1 MFNSFIEALPEKVRS
16 TDDFEYGTR
25 FRKKENALKYR
36 YVEANQFYK
45 KHIILDI
52 DEPGSAYWWEERN
65 LPPPTIIIVN
75 PINSYCHYLYELKT
89 PVYYTENAKR
99 APQKFYENTDLALTN
114 ALDADLDYVGKFV
127 KNPLHPS
134 WLVIKHNATYDLE
147 DFGEYLDLQAH
158 KKKQKL
164 EASLGGRNTT
174 LFDTLRLWAYQEVKQ
189 HTFYVSF
196 QDLVDRKAQSIN
208 LMFLDSLDGVLPVK
222 EVLSTAKSVGK
233 WTWRHQYSI
242 GNGGKNR
249 GVLGLPGDM
258 PLPQKQIEGAA
269 YTNNTR
275 KKNTLQAIL
284 DAAVALKTAGTPI
297 TQKSVSIRA
306 DVSLDSAKKYW
317 NEVDKQLNLYKK
329 T

>member
-25 FRKKENALKYR
+25 FRKKENALKFR

-52 DEPGSAYWWEERN
+52 DEPGSAFWWEEKN
-65 LPPPTIIIVN
+65 LPPPSIVVIN
-75 PINSYCHYLYELKT
+75 PENAHCHYLYELNV

-99 APQKFYENTDLALTN
+99 APQKFYENTDIALTN
-114 ALDADLDYVGKFV
+114 ALGADLDYVGKFV

-164 EASLGGRNTT
+164 EASLGGRNST

-258 PLPQKQIEGAA
+258 PLQEKQVQGAA
-269 YTNNTR
+269 YTNTIRTEKVDDKIKLAIHKCKERGLDVNPGNLEKCGLAGSTYR
-275 KKNTLQAIL
+275 KHREATHKWI
-284 DAAVALKTAGTPI
+284 
-297 TQKSVSIRA
+297 
-306 DVSLDSAKKYW
+306 
-317 NEVDKQLNLYKK
+317 QLLA
-329 T
+329 

>member
-25 FRKKENALKYR
+25 FRKKENALKFR

-52 DEPGSAYWWEERN
+52 DEPGSAFWWEEKN
-65 LPPPTIIIVN
+65 LPPPSIVVIN
-75 PINSYCHYLYELKT
+75 PENAHCHYLYELNV

-99 APQKFYENTDLALTN
+99 APQKFYENTDIALTN
-114 ALDADLDYVGKFV
+114 ALGADLDYVGKFV

-164 EASLGGRNTT
+164 EASLGGRNST

-258 PLPQKQIEGAA
+258 PLQEKQVQGAA
-269 YTNNTR
+269 YTNTIRTEKVDDKIKLAIHKCKERGLDVNPGNLEKCGLAGSTYR
-275 KKNTLQAIL
+275 KYREATHKWI
-284 DAAVALKTAGTPI
+284 
-297 TQKSVSIRA
+297 
-306 DVSLDSAKKYW
+306 
-317 NEVDKQLNLYKK
+317 QLLA
-329 T
+329 

>member
-25 FRKKENALKYR
+25 FRKKENALKFR

-65 LPPPTIIIVN
+65 LPPPTIVIVN
-75 PINSYCHYLYELKT
+75 PKNAHCHYLYELNV

-99 APQKFYENTDLALTN
+99 APQKFYENTDIALTN
-114 ALDADLDYVGKFV
+114 ALDADLAYVGKFV

-147 DFGEYLDLQAH
+147 DFGEYLDLQAY

-164 EASLGGRNTT
+164 EASLGGRNST

-208 LMFLDSLDGVLPVK
+208 KMFLDGLDGVLPVK

-258 PLPQKQIEGAA
+258 PLQQKQVEGAA
-269 YTNNTR
+269 YTHDAR

-306 DVSLDSAKKYW
+306 DVSLDSVKRYW
-317 NEVDKQLNLYKK
+317 NKVDEQLNLYKK

>member
-1 MFNSFIEALPEKVRS
+1 MLNSFIAALPEKVRS
-16 TDDFEYGTR
+16 TDDFEDGTR
-25 FRKKENALKYR
+25 FRKKQNALKFR

-52 DEPGSAYWWEERN
+52 DQPGSAYWWEEKN
-65 LPPPTIIIVN
+65 LPPPSIVVIN
-75 PINSYCHYLYELKT
+75 PENAHCHYLYELRV

-99 APQKFYENTDLALTN
+99 APQKFYENTDIALTN
-114 ALDADLDYVGKFV
+114 VLGADLAYVGKFV

-134 WLVIKHNATYDLE
+134 WLVIKHNVTYDLE
-147 DFGEYLDLQAH
+147 DFGEYIDLQVF
-158 KKKQKL
+158 KQRQKI
-164 EASLGGRNTT
+164 ESSLGGRNTT
-174 LFDTLRLWAYQEVKQ
+174 LFDNLRVWAYQEVKQ

-196 QDLVDRKAQSIN
+196 QELVDRKAQSIN
-208 LMFLDSLDGVLPVK
+208 MLFVDGSNGVLPAK
-222 EVLSTAKSVGK
+222 EVLSTSKSVGK
-233 WTWRHQYSI
+233 WTWKHRCSI

-258 PLPQKQIEGAA
+258 PLQEKQVQGAA
-269 YTNNTR
+269 YTNGTR

-284 DAAVALKTAGTPI
+284 DAAVALKSAGMPI
-297 TQKSVSIRA
+297 TQQSVAIRA

>member
-25 FRKKENALKYR
+25 FRKKENALKFR

-52 DEPGSAYWWEERN
+52 DEPGSAYWWEEKN
-65 LPPPTIIIVN
+65 LPPPSIVVIN
-75 PINSYCHYLYELKT
+75 PENAHCHYLYELNV

-99 APQKFYENTDLALTN
+99 APQKFYENTDIALTN
-114 ALDADLDYVGKFV
+114 ALGADLDYVGKFV

-164 EASLGGRNTT
+164 EASLGGRNST

-258 PLPQKQIEGAA
+258 PLQEKQVQGAA
-269 YTNNTR
+269 YTNTIRTEKVDDKIKLAIHKCKERGLDVNPGNLEKCGLAGSTYR
-275 KKNTLQAIL
+275 KYREATHKWI
-284 DAAVALKTAGTPI
+284 
-297 TQKSVSIRA
+297 
-306 DVSLDSAKKYW
+306 
-317 NEVDKQLNLYKK
+317 QLLA
-329 T
+329 

>member
-1 MFNSFIEALPEKVRS
+1 M
-16 TDDFEYGTR
+16 
-25 FRKKENALKYR
+25 
-36 YVEANQFYK
+36 
-45 KHIILDI
+45 
-52 DEPGSAYWWEERN
+52 
-65 LPPPTIIIVN
+65 
-75 PINSYCHYLYELKT
+75 
-89 PVYYTENAKR
+89 
-99 APQKFYENTDLALTN
+99 
-114 ALDADLDYVGKFV
+114 
-127 KNPLHPS
+127 
-134 WLVIKHNATYDLE
+134 VIKHNATYDLE

-164 EASLGGRNTT
+164 EASLGGRNST

-258 PLPQKQIEGAA
+258 PLQEKQVQGAA
-269 YTNNTR
+269 YTNTIRTEKVDDKIKLAIHKCKERGLDVNPGNLEKCGLAGSTYR
-275 KKNTLQAIL
+275 KYREATHKWI
-284 DAAVALKTAGTPI
+284 
-297 TQKSVSIRA
+297 
-306 DVSLDSAKKYW
+306 
-317 NEVDKQLNLYKK
+317 QLLA
-329 T
+329 

>member
-25 FRKKENALKYR
+25 FRKKENALKFR

-65 LPPPTIIIVN
+65 LPPPSIVV
-75 PINSYCHYLYELKT
+75 INRENAHCHYLYELNV

-99 APQKFYENTDLALTN
+99 APQKFYENTDIALTN
-114 ALDADLDYVGKFV
+114 ALGADLDYVGKFV

-134 WLVIKHNATYDLE
+134 WLVIKHNVTYDLE
-147 DFGEYLDLQAH
+147 DFGEYLDLQVF

-164 EASLGGRNTT
+164 EASLGGRNST

-258 PLPQKQIEGAA
+258 PLQEKQVQGAA
-269 YTNNTR
+269 YTNTIRTEKVDDKIKLAIHKCKERGLDVNPGNLEKCGLAGSTYR
-275 KKNTLQAIL
+275 KHREATHKWI
-284 DAAVALKTAGTPI
+284 
-297 TQKSVSIRA
+297 
-306 DVSLDSAKKYW
+306 
-317 NEVDKQLNLYKK
+317 QLLA
-329 T
+329 

>member
-25 FRKKENALKYR
+25 FRKKENALKFR

-52 DEPGSAYWWEERN
+52 DEPGSAYWWEEKN
-65 LPPPTIIIVN
+65 LPPPSIVVIN
-75 PINSYCHYLYELKT
+75 PENAHCHYLYELNV

-99 APQKFYENTDLALTN
+99 APQKFYENTDIALTN
-114 ALDADLDYVGKFV
+114 ALGADLDYVGKFV

-196 QDLVDRKAQSIN
+196 QDLVDKKAQSIN
-208 LMFLDSLDGVLPVK
+208 LMFLDNHNGVLPAK

-258 PLPQKQIEGAA
+258 PLQQKQVEGAA
-269 YTNNTR
+269 YTNDTR

-297 TQKSVSIRA
+297 TQKSVAIRA

-317 NEVDKQLNLYKK
+317 NEVDKQLKLYKK